1 MADARQ
7 NYRNVLARLEAKDK
21 EGTSAQDLYDAAS
34 FLPGTGE
41 AIAAYELPGI
51 LSQSG
56 KMMQSKDFLEAAGG
70 TALGTLGIASVLP
83 VVGPAAKTLRKGL
96 EGFIPYIGPKTAVAG
111 GPDIDASIMKMDDTP
126 SGGGSKVETSN
137 QEEFFEAMGDE
148 GARLEYPRINDLL
161 FKYEDRNNR
170 KALETAFADPDYTQY
185 KQVLDANLLRM
196 FPDGKIPVQRIT
208 NYAEVMNQGA
218 KKNIEKRTFDIDEIA
233 FAGNDAERELIV
245 NLNGD
250 LRSFSLAK
258 AADDIDLGSGSLFA
272 PQSKKGRQLLVLSCS
287 STKCPDVGDMK
298 AVDRYL
304 GPVFQSL
311 KKQGVPDNVDVAI
324 LSAKHGLIRA
334 DTKIKDYDQ
343 LMDTNRASEFKKSP
357 DQMDR
362 IKNTLDGYDKVVV
375 QGGKNYKDVIRAAS
389 GDANVTEIPP
399 GRGIGDQRRSVRSA
413 LAFSKIDTPVYH
425 YTLRPG
431 FTKFDKKYQA
441 FYDFGPHVGSTP
453 KSAEDR
459 FISQVSA
466 VRSKDGEIVFK
477 ESPFIKGD
485 ESYKGG
491 SLTLQADL
499 SKPFLNPKTDSPFTE
514 NELIDFK
521 AEAIDKIFK
530 SKGYKDTFTRNDL
543 LLNTIDGAEE
553 GYKDFFKEINK
564 TDDIRELIEKISQDL
579 AKEGFTHVPYINK
592 FEDKGALS
600 YEMLVDRPKG
610 STKVLQSPSAAKDP
624 DKFDD
629 PDFMMEDGGVI
640 PPLGNRPAW
649 LVRALDPSTP
659 MTESL
664 ETVQTASIDG
674 RLFPTIRLVNG
685 ELVRYSNIEE
695 AYKTSL
701 DNKDFI
707 QFKNDD
713 EATSFSK
720 LLSQMIAN
728 KRQEPDT
735 MKAEGGVVSL
745 KDRAVNMTRR
755 PQGIEP
761 FIKFVV

>member
-1 MADARQ
+1 MGRERWVGTGKGLLLMDDYTETVLGGILTQHAQGKMTAKETKEALREFGYTADLRNFKHGEQAVLKIGSDTYDFIQYDQGGAVSSPQ

-96 EGFIPYIGPKTAVAG
+96 EGFIPYIGPKMATD
-111 GPDIDASIMKMDDTP
+111 GPDSSVLAMTDFEPTK
-126 SGGGSKVETSN
+126 GG
-137 QEEFFEAMGDE
+137 
-148 GARLEYPRINDLL
+148 
-161 FKYEDRNNR
+161 
-170 KALETAFADPDYTQY
+170 
-185 KQVLDANLLRM
+185 
-196 FPDGKIPVQRIT
+196 
-208 NYAEVMNQGA
+208 
-218 KKNIEKRTFDIDEIA
+218 
-233 FAGNDAERELIV
+233 
-245 NLNGD
+245 
-250 LRSFSLAK
+250 AK

-287 STKCPDVGDMK
+287 ETKCPDVGDMK

-311 KKQGVPDNVDVAI
+311 KKQGVKDNVDVAI
-324 LSAKHGLIRA
+324 LSAKHGLIRS

-389 GDANVTEIPP
+389 GDANVTEIAG
-399 GRGIGDQRRSVRSA
+399 GRGIGDQRRSVKSA

-425 YTLRPG
+425 FTRNTDPG
-431 FTKFDKKYQA
+431 FTKFDKDKLSW
-441 FYDFGPHVGSTP
+441 FDLGPHVGSTP
-453 KSAEDR
+453 RAANDR
-459 FISQVSA
+459 FVDEVFGVSMRKKIRDTMQETGQSRDEILA
-466 VRSKDGEIVFK
+466 TLKLPKVDGNVGYDPLTNRPIARK
-477 ESPFIKGD
+477 TL
-485 ESYKGG
+485 GG
-491 SLTLQADL
+491 SIPLKADL
-499 SKPFLNPKTDSPFTE
+499 SKPLLNPKTKKPFTE
-514 NELIDFK
+514 YDLNEYQADQY
-521 AEAIDKIFK
+521 
-530 SKGYKDTFTRNDL
+530 SKYKGEYFDASDILGEDPRVDIQDVKKFMRQHAKDL
-543 LLNTIDGAEE
+543 AAE
-553 GYKDFFKEINK
+553 GYTHIPYQN
-564 TDDIRELIEKISQDL
+564 
-579 AKEGFTHVPYINK
+579 AVEGVG
-592 FEDKGALS
+592 DLS
-600 YEMLVDRPKG
+600 YVMLVDRPKG

-629 PDFMMEDGGVI
+629 PDFMME
-640 PPLGNRPAW
+640 
-649 LVRALDPSTP
+649 
-659 MTESL
+659 
-664 ETVQTASIDG
+664 
-674 RLFPTIRLVNG
+674 
-685 ELVRYSNIEE
+685 
-695 AYKTSL
+695 
-701 DNKDFI
+701 
-707 QFKNDD
+707 
-713 EATSFSK
+713 
-720 LLSQMIAN
+720 
-728 KRQEPDT
+728 
-735 MKAEGGVVSL
+735 EGGVVSL